1 MARVLVIGG
10 AVVDVSLCPVDAGIF
25 SSPSTAIDCIPLST
39 GGDAMNEASV
49 LTKLGTETELC
60 TLLGSDDA
68 GQFILSRCR
77 ERGIGTTYCIVDP
90 CVVTS
95 VNVVLVDE
103 AGERRF
109 VTAQNSSLRRLAF
122 EHIEGAL
129 EQLVPGMIVSL
140 ASIFVSPAL
149 DINAMKRIFERIHNA
164 GCVLCADMTRC
175 KHGETTDDMRD
186 VLSFVDYLFCNQE
199 EGACLTHQ
207 MTPET
212 IADDLLRFVPGH
224 VIVKLGGHG
233 CLDAS
238 REGMNYCPA
247 VKTQVLDTTGAGD
260 TFAGAVIH
268 GLSRGLP
275 WSDCLRLGNAAAA
288 VTIQYRGAASDRLS
302 FEAIEEKLAKIS

>member
-25 SSPSTAIDCIPLST
+25 SSPSTAVDCIPLST

-60 TLLGSDDA
+60 TLLGADDA

-77 ERGIGTTYCIVDP
+77 ERGIGTTWCVVDP
-90 CVVTS
+90 SVVTS
-95 VNVVLVDE
+95 VNVVLVDG

-109 VTAQNSSLRRLAF
+109 VTAQNSSLRRLSL
-122 EHIEGAL
+122 EHIEPVL
-129 EQLVPGMIVSL
+129 ERLTCGMIVSL
-140 ASIFVSPAL
+140 ASIFVSLAL
-149 DINAMKRIFERIHNA
+149 DIDAMKRIFKRIHEA

-175 KHGETTDDMRD
+175 KHGETADDMQD

-199 EGACLTHQ
+199 EGTCLTHQ
-207 MTPET
+207 TTLET
-212 IADDLLRFVPGH
+212 IADDLLRYVPGH
-224 VIVKLGGHG
+224 VIVKLGACG

-238 REGMNYCPA
+238 QEGKKYYPA
-247 VKTQVLDTTGAGD
+247 VKTRVLDTTGAGD

-268 GLSRGLP
+268 GLSHGLP
-275 WSDCLRLGNAAAA
+275 WADCLRLGNAAAG
-288 VTIQYRGAASDRLS
+288 VTIQYRGAASERLS
-302 FEAIEEKLAKIS
+302 HEAIEENLTKIS